1 LNIFYKKARK
11 FSNLIAKTCL
21 ANHRKLGYC
30 RQIKCMDKSLSR
42 NYFEYT
48 FKKPVSVY
56 MEKSMIYIKLSLK
69 LYDNKLSYANNKNI
83 NIE

>member
-1 LNIFYKKARK
+1 
-11 FSNLIAKTCL
+11 
-21 ANHRKLGYC
+21 
-30 RQIKCMDKSLSR
+30 MDKSLSR